1 MQLHARVCVEQ
12 STPNTTAATE
22 SECPCT
28 RRTIKEYILIGSTD
42 WCPPQSQAS
51 QRRATR
57 EGREAETVG
66 QPRRQRMRKWQGI
79 HALMRTD
86 LAFSCNINF
95 NDRTELLKLY
105 QPCFLM
111 PNGAIDNQVY
121 YPRTTK
127 SFGYTIAGL
136 HGGNTYDDS
145 RDIYYK
151 TLPQYFLMTTNMK
164 YNEANIKRI
173 QTYMRNTEK
182 YDGVCNDPDAD
193 VENWRSHWDIG
204 SAGRVGRMVPRSC
217 TTARTAT
224 STLCVGSHRPTV
236 VHSKTGLG
244 TPTPSR
250 TSPTRARWT
259 A

>member
-1 MQLHARVCVEQ
+1 MVVAAFHSRLEEVQTHANGRQPACTTLYSTQPLLHYLPVRALASTYSRTQCNYTHEFALSSRHRTPPLQL
-12 STPNTTAATE
+12 
-22 SECPCT
+22 CPCT

-51 QRRATR
+51 QRRA
-57 EGREAETVG
+57 
-66 QPRRQRMRKWQGI
+66 
-79 HALMRTD
+79 
-86 LAFSCNINF
+86 
-95 NDRTELLKLY
+95 Y